1 MGLLAGN
8 DDGQKP
14 LARKYFNQLKK
25 EGVPSEDRKST
36 VEFVKISGSGEWVIV
51 EAQECVALI
60 NANSKVG
67 EQFWEF
73 VQTLHGK
80 ELSGLEIYAA
90 KGKLGFDIQPN
101 HAVTGYWSYESS
113 EDKVEFGSKKSSGN
127 SGLMNL
133 TIDAMTPKSVSML
146 GNTGDKHGSG
156 VPSTVS
162 TSMNTDGGEKPS
174 RKRSGASQTDA
185 KGTDD

>member
-1 MGLLAGN
+1 MGLLASQ
-8 DDGQKP
+8 DDDQKP

-25 EGVPSEDRKST
+25 DGVAFEDMKST
-36 VEFVKISGSGEWVIV
+36 VEFVKLSGSGEWVIV
-51 EAQECVALI
+51 EAQDCVALI

-67 EQFWEF
+67 EHFWEF

-101 HAVTGYWSYESS
+101 HAVQGYWSYESS
-113 EDKVEFGSKKSSGN
+113 EDKVEFGSKKATGN

-133 TIDAMTPKSVSML
+133 TLDAMTPLSVSTT
-146 GNTGDKHGSG
+146 GNTGEKHG
-156 VPSTVS
+156 VTTPST
-162 TSMNTDGGEKPS
+162 TSGTGNEDGDGKPS
-174 RKRSGASQTDA
+174 KARSKAPQAQQKAIDG
-185 KGTDD
+185 